1 MLTPETQLFLEGLKN
16 LNRPPIDQ
24 IPVELMRD
32 QLETMITLYGGSR
45 LQNVPH
51 EDSTL
56 ALQKADKPIKIRS
69 FQVEA
74 PKGVILYAHGG
85 GWTKGSL
92 DTHHVM
98 CQNLAQA
105 THSHVIAIAYS
116 LSPEH
121 VYPVALNEIEAVYE
135 WAVTKQSLPVSV
147 AGDSAGANLIA
158 GLIVRLNNKQSTLP
172 KGCIFF
178 YPAFDLTCQLESLQ
192 EFAEGYMLSRHSV
205 MYYINNY
212 LGGDLT
218 SAESPEVSPLW
229 SMKDIN
235 FPQTLII
242 AAEYDPLRD
251 DSRIAKDILKQ
262 KGALKGYLEVPGV
275 IHGFV
280 QIPSF
285 FPESAK
291 VFEWI
296 SKFYSSENC

>member
-16 LNRPPIDQ
+16 LNLPAIDK

-32 QLETMITLYGGSR
+32 QLETMITLYGGNR

-56 ALQKADKPIKIRS
+56 ALQKVDRPIKIRS

-98 CQNLAQA
+98 CQKLAQA
-105 THSHVIAIAYS
+105 THSNVIAIEYS

-121 VYPVALNEIEAVYE
+121 IYPVALNEIEVVYK
-135 WAVTKQSLPVSV
+135 WAIAEQSLPISV
-147 AGDSAGANLIA
+147 AGDSAGANLMA
-158 GLIVRLNNKQSTLP
+158 GLIVRLNNQHFALP
-172 KGCIFF
+172 KECIFF
-178 YPAFDLTCQLESLQ
+178 YPSFDLTGKLDSLS
-192 EFAEGYMLSRHSV
+192 EFAEGYMLSKHSV
-205 MYYINNY
+205 MHYISNY
-212 LGGDLT
+212 SGHDLT
-218 SAESPEVSPLW
+218 LTKLPEVSPLW
-229 SMKDIN
+229 QMKNIH

-251 DSRIAKDILKQ
+251 DSRLAKKILEE
-262 KGALKGYLEVPGV
+262 KGELKGYLEVPGV
-275 IHGFV
+275 IHGFA
-280 QIPSF
+280 QFPGL
-285 FPESAK
+285 FPESTK

-296 SKFYSSENC
+296 AKFYS